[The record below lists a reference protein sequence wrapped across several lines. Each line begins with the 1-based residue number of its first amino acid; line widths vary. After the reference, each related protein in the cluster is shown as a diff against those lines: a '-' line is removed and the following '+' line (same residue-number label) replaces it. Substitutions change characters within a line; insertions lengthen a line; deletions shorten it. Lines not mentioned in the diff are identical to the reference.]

1 MKTKLLQ
8 YGITTLVVGLLSLFI
23 MWMKDLFIQTDSQE
37 IMKILTDAFFAPGM
51 IAVCFGLLIVASNG
65 GTFHI
70 FSYGLSS
77 FANLFRKD
85 RTKMRYKTFYDYKV
99 AKEGTEKSFG
109 YMVIIGLVFIAI
121 VALFNGSLKDAV
133 LSWAPTYLQD
143 TYAFSDASAMRL
155 VAVTVLLT

>member
-85 RTKMRYKTFYDYKV
+85 RTKMRYKTFYDYKE
-99 AKEGTEKSFG
+99 AMKDEKKPYGFILI
-109 YMVIIGLVFIAI
+109 VGLVFIAI
-121 VALFNGSLKDAV
+121 SMIFMIIWLNNK
-133 LSWAPTYLQD
+133 
-143 TYAFSDASAMRL
+143 
-155 VAVTVLLT
+155 